1 LKDVEGEA
9 MIDAELLKQY
19 FPQLQWKVS
28 APEYNDHCKSLCHS
42 ATGAA
47 IDRQG
52 REVASCH
59 VGLEEGDDGSR
70 RWECD
75 FYLNDRDNF
84 NAVQFGYDFSD
95 QEECLNWLR
104 SQVAKTANMLTLAL
118 VGDELIALPELQQR
132 RDQIIADAPKK
143 TDAIISAFWH
153 NWRDTPQEL
162 PLDPPS
168 GHRLLAIDLD
178 KVASHEGLYIACHFK
193 FTPVPVRLLP
203 DGKRYHA
210 YALLYYG
217 PIEQEPSDLRSRY
230 DQMCGLI
237 HPDALV
243 FRGS

>member
-1 LKDVEGEA
+1 
-9 MIDAELLKQY
+9 MIDTELLKQY

-28 APEYNDHCKSLCHS
+28 TPEYNDHCKSLRHGAS
-42 ATGAA
+42 DAA
-47 IDRQG
+47 IDRQR
-52 REVASCH
+52 REVSSCY
-59 VGLEEGDDGSR
+59 VGLEEKDDGFR
-70 RWECD
+70 RWECE

-95 QEECLNWLR
+95 QAECLNWLR

-132 RDQIIADAPKK
+132 RDQIIEDAPKQ
-143 TDAIISAFWH
+143 TDAIISDFWH
-153 NWRDTPQEL
+153 SWRDTPQEL
-162 PLDPPS
+162 QLDPPS
-168 GHRLLAIDLD
+168 GYRLLAIDMN

-203 DGKRYHA
+203 DAKRYHA

-230 DQMCGLI
+230 EQMCGLI

-243 FRGS
+243 FRGN